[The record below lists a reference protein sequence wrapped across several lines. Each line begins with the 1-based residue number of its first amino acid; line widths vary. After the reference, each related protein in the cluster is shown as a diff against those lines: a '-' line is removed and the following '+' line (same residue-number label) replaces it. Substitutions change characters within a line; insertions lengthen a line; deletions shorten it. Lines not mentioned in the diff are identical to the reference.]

1 MRAKAD
7 VENNHVLWDVLPYVP
22 KRLSMNYNLSL
33 SGFIILGLTS
43 CSANDNF
50 SKKTFD
56 AVNKVAKVEKLIPIH
71 CTQQLEFENIAFKQ
85 KCWKWNL
92 DEDISENGRVGVEIG
107 WAISKAHNSE
117 LDTFKK
123 SEFEAIARLKT
134 KDNCANYVLS
144 YFDFSNALPDLTPP
158 LSIEL
163 SIAASENVHCKTLSK
178 VYEFLDE

>member
-1 MRAKAD
+1 
-7 VENNHVLWDVLPYVP
+7 
-22 KRLSMNYNLSL
+22 MNYNLSL

-117 LDTFKK
+117 LEHSK
-123 SEFEAIARLKT
+123 SLNLKRLH
-134 KDNCANYVLS
+134 A
-144 YFDFSNALPDLTPP
+144 
-158 LSIEL
+158 
-163 SIAASENVHCKTLSK
+163 
-178 VYEFLDE
+178 